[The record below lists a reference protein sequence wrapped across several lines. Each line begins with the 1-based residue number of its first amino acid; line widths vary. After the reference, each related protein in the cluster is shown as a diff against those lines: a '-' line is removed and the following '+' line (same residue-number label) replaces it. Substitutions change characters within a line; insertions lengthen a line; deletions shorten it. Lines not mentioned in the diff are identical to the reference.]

1 MWRSARWGLISWRTR
16 WRVYEYVRNSLWIVP
31 FGFVTA
37 AIVMGVTFPWI
48 DQHTTGTIGI
58 TFGADAGRSV
68 LGAIAG
74 GMITFTGFVFS
85 ILLLAVQFGSSQ
97 FSPRMLRRFLRDPT
111 TKVALGTFMATFVYA
126 LAILRVVGTGT
137 DKAFVPSNSISVAVL
152 LLLLSMLM
160 FLRLLNRTTQGLR
173 VAAVLRDLGRD
184 ARRVVNRAYPEP
196 AADGDGG
203 EPQGPLPAEATRA
216 VAYRGR
222 PGIVQSADI
231 ASLVQ
236 AARGADAVIELV
248 PRFGDLVADGATL
261 FRVHPGRDE
270 LSDEWLRSTVATGDE
285 RTMGQDPAFAFR
297 LLADISAKALS
308 PGVNDPTTSVQA
320 LDQIELLLRQ
330 VAGRRL
336 APGARRDTGGTVRFW
351 YRVPSWE
358 DYLSL
363 AIDETRHY
371 GEGSMQVMRRLRA
384 LLEDLRA
391 AVPDFR
397 RPAIDAELD
406 LLASAAGRVFTD
418 HGDQLTAGA
427 SDRQGLGATEVPGCQ
442 PPPARTAGSAA
453 RG

>member
-1 MWRSARWGLISWRTR
+1 MRLAL
-16 WRVYEYVRNSLWIVP
+16 YEPDIPQNTGAILRLAACLGVAVDLIVP

-236 AARGADAVIELV
+236 AARGADAVIEAAGAKPALDSAFKLV
-248 PRFGDLVADGATL
+248 RGRGTVSVVGAARL
-261 FRVHPGRDE
+261 PS
-270 LSDEWLRSTVATGDE
+270 LASTVHGRRGGADPE
-285 RTMGQDPAFAFR
+285 R
-297 LLADISAKALS
+297 
-308 PGVNDPTTSVQA
+308 
-320 LDQIELLLRQ
+320 LRN
-330 VAGRRL
+330 VAG
-336 APGARRDTGGTVRFW
+336 
-351 YRVPSWE
+351 
-358 DYLSL
+358 
-363 AIDETRHY
+363 
-371 GEGSMQVMRRLRA
+371 
-384 LLEDLRA
+384 
-391 AVPDFR
+391 
-397 RPAIDAELD
+397 
-406 LLASAAGRVFTD
+406 
-418 HGDQLTAGA
+418 
-427 SDRQGLGATEVPGCQ
+427 
-442 PPPARTAGSAA
+442 
-453 RG
+453 